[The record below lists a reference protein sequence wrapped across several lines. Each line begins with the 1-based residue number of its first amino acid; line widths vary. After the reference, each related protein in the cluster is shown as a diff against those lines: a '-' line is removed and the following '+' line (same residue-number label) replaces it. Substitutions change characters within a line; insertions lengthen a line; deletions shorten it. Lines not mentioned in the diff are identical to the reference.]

1 MSEVNQIKLFVK
13 SVYLKFKRIDILIN
27 NAGIQLNKKMEKVTQ
42 EDYLKVIN
50 NNLSSY
56 YFFSNYA
63 GKYMINKNQESLL
76 TFLQSYQN
84 FH

>member
-56 YFFSNYA
+56 YFFQI
-63 GKYMINKNQESLL
+63 MQE
-76 TFLQSYQN
+76 N
-84 FH
+84 I

>member
-1 MSEVNQIKLFVK
+1 
-13 SVYLKFKRIDILIN
+13 
-27 NAGIQLNKKMEKVTQ
+27 MEKVTQ

-63 GKYMINKNQESLL
+63 GKYMIKQRSGIIINISSVLSKFPLIGEVFIQ
-76 TFLQSYQN
+76 YQGRY
-84 FH
+84 

>member
-56 YFFSNYA
+56 YFFKLCRKIYDKTKIRNHY
-63 GKYMINKNQESLL
+63 
-76 TFLQSYQN
+76 
-84 FH
+84 